1 VLNDNSVSFDKD
13 LITRY
18 AQAGPRYTS
27 YPTALQ
33 FHDEFNDGDYTET
46 ARESNE
52 DLVPAPL
59 SLYFHLPF
67 CRRVCFYCACSK
79 IITNNQ
85 ARSTRYLDSLHKEI
99 VMQGKL
105 FDRDRCVDQLH
116 WGGGTP
122 TYIGNE
128 QMSRLMQVIQKNFTL
143 RDDDR
148 GDYSIEIDPREIG
161 PGTIKLLREIGF
173 NRISIG
179 VQDFNPAVQKA
190 INRIQG
196 YDETA
201 KAVEDARTQGF
212 HSINID
218 MIYGLPKQTLE
229 TSRQTLKQLV
239 DLNPDRIAVYNYAH
253 LPHIF
258 KTQRQI
264 NENELPDPETKLNIL
279 QLVIDY
285 LTQNGYVY
293 IGMDHFAKADDEL
306 AMAQKTGSLHRNFQG
321 YSTHANCDLIGMG
334 VTAISCINGCY
345 AQNARD
351 INEYESLL
359 EQGKLPV
366 TRGMMLD
373 HDDELRRDVIT
384 KLICHFNIDFS
395 FYEDNYGIKFHRYFH
410 DELSRLAL
418 MEKDSLLSIDNEGI
432 HVTRKGRLLIRNIC
446 MVFDKYL
453 PISNTNKSYSKVI

>member
-1 VLNDNSVSFDKD
+1 MLNDNSVSFDKD

>member
-1 VLNDNSVSFDKD
+1 MLNDNSVSFDKD

-79 IITNNQ
+79 IITNNH

>member
-190 INRIQG
+190 INRIQS

-306 AMAQKTGSLHRNFQG
+306 AVAQKTGSLHRNFQG

>member
-1 VLNDNSVSFDKD
+1 MLNDNSVSFDKD

-190 INRIQG
+190 INRIQS

-306 AMAQKTGSLHRNFQG
+306 AVAQKTGSLHRNFQG